1 MQANGDARPTS
12 WATHDS
18 LRLSDSKLKDVV
30 PAWTI
35 PKPPPRKK
43 NEILH
48 PAKFPET
55 LIEEFIKLF
64 SKPRDNV
71 IDPMVGTGSTV
82 IAALR
87 TKRNGYGT
95 DLSEQFVQTPIDR
108 IQEEQ
113 RPSLFPDFVPEGHV
127 FVGDATKLDQI
138 HELGGIEFQYAVTS
152 PPYWSMLAN
161 PGSENQEA

>member
-48 PAKFPET
+48 PAKFPEK
-55 LIEEFIKLF
+55 LIEEFINLF
-64 SKPRDNV
+64 SKSRDNV
-71 IDPMVGTGSTV
+71 FDPMVGTGSAV

-87 TKRNGYGT
+87 TKRNGFGT
-95 DLSEQFVQTPIDR
+95 DLSEQWVRSARPHPGRARAFVV
-108 IQEEQ
+108 
-113 RPSLFPDFVPEGHV
+113 S
-127 FVGDATKLDQI
+127 
-138 HELGGIEFQYAVTS
+138 
-152 PPYWSMLAN
+152 
-161 PGSENQEA
+161 